1 MLQRIITGIV
11 LIPAVVMLV
20 LNAPYLWLSV
30 VVSIITL
37 IALWEYN
44 SFVIDDSISSGKVT
58 ERAGLVT
65 ILLGVFVPAF
75 YSVYGAGSLFPYLIF
90 SLLVIVLV
98 SAIGRESLKGSI
110 TEASLRFFGIVYIAV
125 TLSHMIALSAI
136 ENGRLWLLV
145 ILIIVWANDTFA
157 YFGGRLIGKNKLAPS
172 ISPGKTIE
180 GAVIG
185 LLGGILSGFA
195 FDYYYS
201 IFANPIDII
210 VVTLGV
216 GVLSIIGDLVE
227 SILKRSAGVKDS
239 GSILPGHGGLLDR
252 IDSLIF
258 VIPAV
263 YYYVSFGWFV

>member
-1 MLQRIITGIV
+1 MLQRIITGLV
-11 LIPAVVMLV
+11 LIPAVVLLV
-20 LNAPYLWLSV
+20 LNASYLWLSV

-44 SFVIDDSISSGKVT
+44 SFVVVESLSGNT
-58 ERAGLVT
+58 SERSKLLTV
-65 ILLGVFVPAF
+65 LLGVFVPAL
-75 YSVYGAGSLFPYLIF
+75 YSVYGAGVLFPYLVLC
-90 SLLVIVLV
+90 LLLIVLV
-98 SAIGRESLKGSI
+98 SAIGRDGLEGSI

-125 TLSHMIALSAI
+125 TLSHIIAFNTV

-157 YFGGRLIGKNKLAPS
+157 YFGGKSLGKNKLAPS

-185 LLGGILSGFA
+185 LIGGFIAAFV
-195 FDYYYS
+195 FDYYQN
-201 IFANPIDII
+201 IFANVWDI
-210 VVTLGV
+210 VLVSLLV
-216 GVLSIIGDLVE
+216 GVLSIVGDLVE
-227 SILKRSAGVKDS
+227 SILKRSSGVKDS

-263 YYYVSFGWFV
+263 YYYISFGWIF